1 MKYLIQIYSNP
12 ESRAMWESF
21 TPEQQA
27 EGYAY
32 YQAISDELVSSG
44 EYVAAEALAD
54 ISLAKRVRQADG
66 TAGMAMLVLLRR
78 MKRDELT
85 VHGFRSTFRD
95 WAAER
100 TGFPAE
106 VAEMALA
113 HTVADAVERAYR
125 RGDLFQKRRQLAD
138 AWGRYCTDAPVAD
151 VVPIA
156 AAAR

>member
-54 ISLAKRVRQADG
+54 ASLAKRVRQADG
-66 TAGMAMLVLLRR
+66 AAVASDGPFAETKELLAGFYLVDGETEAR
-78 MKRDELT
+78 
-85 VHGFRSTFRD
+85 
-95 WAAER
+95 
-100 TGFPAE
+100 
-106 VAEMALA
+106 
-113 HTVADAVERAYR
+113 AVEIAGRFPEAEFGLIEVR
-125 RGDLFQKRRQLAD
+125 PVLDMAARGD
-138 AWGRYCTDAPVAD
+138 V
-151 VVPIA
+151 
-156 AAAR
+156 